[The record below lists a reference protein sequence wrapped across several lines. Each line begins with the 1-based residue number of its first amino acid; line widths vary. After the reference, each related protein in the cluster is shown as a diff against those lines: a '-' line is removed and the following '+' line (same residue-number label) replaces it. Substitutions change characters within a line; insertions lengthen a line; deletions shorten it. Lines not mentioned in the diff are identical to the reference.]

1 MQATHSREGNQQT
14 LRSIIGL
21 ILTVKD
27 SLMINVIM
35 LVRPIAAI
43 RAWQS
48 S

>member
-1 MQATHSREGNQQT
+1 MQATLSREGNQQT